1 MYTVARNDIARFMR
15 RLYQQ
20 GLTTAFGGNLSV
32 RVSAKHVLLTGSKSD
47 KGLLRGDQVGVLTL
61 AGENLTPAIIPSIE
75 AEMHLELYRRYPAIA
90 AIVHA
95 HPPHASAFC
104 ASRERINTHLVAE
117 SYTNLGEPVMAPYAL
132 MGTRKLAEAVAAAA
146 AESCCVLLQN
156 HGVLTTGRTLLEA
169 FDRIEVLECA
179 ARLTLLTRQ
188 LGAVHEL
195 TVAQLRELDRVLGR
209 NGQRGKE
216 KR

>member
-1 MYTVARNDIARFMR
+1 MHKMARNEVARFMR

-32 RVSAKHVLLTGSKSD
+32 RVLAGHVLLTGSKSD
-47 KGLLRGDQVGVLTL
+47 KGLLRGEQVGVLTL
-61 AGENLTPAIIPSIE
+61 AGENLTPEIIPSIE
-75 AEMHLELYRRYPAIA
+75 AEMHLELYRRYPTIGAV
-90 AIVHA
+90 VHA

-104 ASRERINTHLVAE
+104 ASGRRINTHLVAE
-117 SYTNLGEPVMAPYAL
+117 SYTSLGEPVMAPYAR
-132 MGTRKLAEAVAAAA
+132 MGTRKLAAAVAAAA

-169 FDRIEVLECA
+169 FDRLEVLESA
-179 ARLTLLTRQ
+179 ARLTLISRQ

-195 TVAQLRELDRVLGR
+195 SVAQLRELDRMLGR
-209 NGQRGKE
+209 KTRIVS
-216 KR
+216 